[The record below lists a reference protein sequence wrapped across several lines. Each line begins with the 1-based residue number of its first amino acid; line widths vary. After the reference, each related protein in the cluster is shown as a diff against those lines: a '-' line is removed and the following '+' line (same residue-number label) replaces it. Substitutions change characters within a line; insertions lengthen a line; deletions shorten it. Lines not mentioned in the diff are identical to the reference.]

1 MAAATRVSLAFST
14 DGVIGMYC
22 QLKIRGQNSPGE
34 RKKKRGQMGLNEKY
48 AACWLILLDLVLTE
62 GPGKLHF
69 CPNLNKR
76 QLMQF
81 LPNMQIMT
89 N

>member
-22 QLKIRGQNSPGE
+22 QLKIRGQNSLGG
-34 RKKKRGQMGLNEKY
+34 RKKRGQMGLNEKY

-62 GPGKLHF
+62 GPGKLWFFLH
-69 CPNLNKR
+69 LNKR